1 MSVQNTDVGRS
12 ILGEALHWALP
23 RFAGYVLVAIASVVA
38 FTIWAVVYTY
48 VWPGKPTPAI
58 ETPRGLMPPRARVPA
73 DNEPGHQG
81 PPMASVPATTA
92 VAAVPGNR
100 IPEGLPI
107 ATYVYNT
114 NSDKVGKIVDVLR
127 GKDGKVDLYIV
138 GVGDWFLNGSEKSI
152 AVPSQKITWVKEQN
166 YGTKQYE
173 WTAVVSMTKADVQNA
188 PKQIFDFD
196 AKKWVPAQ

>member
-1 MSVQNTDVGRS
+1 MSVQGNTDTGRS
-12 ILGEALHWALP
+12 LLGDALHWALP
-23 RFAGYVLVAIASVVA
+23 RLAIYVLAALGSVLA

-48 VWPGKPTPAI
+48 VWPG
-58 ETPRGLMPPRARVPA
+58 MPPAASIEIPA
-73 DNEPGHQG
+73 
-81 PPMASVPATTA
+81 PPPVSVPASPAPAPPIVVPDPPA
-92 VAAVPGNR
+92 VAQAPGDRIPGDR

-107 ATYVYNT
+107 ATYVYNV

-138 GVGDWFLNGSEKSI
+138 GVGDWFLKGSEKSI
-152 AVPSQKITWVKEQN
+152 AVPFQKMTWVKGQS
-166 YGTKQYE
+166 E
-173 WTAVVSMTKADVQNA
+173 WTPVVSMTKADVQNA